1 MSSLYDKYY
10 SQHNR
15 TYMYNLIKNLIL
27 KDHTIDISTN
37 DTYNQFFETNF
48 MNTFKSIDTE
58 DIKDLNNHL
67 LTTQMEYFQNFIIKQ
82 PNLVKPL
89 TQPLELIT
97 TDTKVNDNKS
107 EIESKEESTDFIIHS
122 IQRNINLQ
130 NSSRHNFRIE
140 NPMKQ
145 KKISVDKVIIPIEDT
160 QLFMNPLL
168 LVSIDTQTVELHLRG
183 TITLR
188 NRDYGI
194 YSPFY
199 ETILRLNSDICRIQ
213 FKNQLY
219 NVRRNCDVYKIKSC
233 EEDEITLITTDKNE
247 FKIGDYIRICNFE
260 NMEIEDDSCLKEQ
273 YKIIEIINQGH
284 LCLKLNKK
292 TTSIDNLYVMNISLQ
307 NTIYFS

>member
-15 TYMYNLIKNLIL
+15 IYMYNLIKNLIL

-48 MNTFKSIDTE
+48 MNTFKSVDTE

-67 LTTQMEYFQNFIIKQ
+67 LNTQMEYFQNFIIKQ
-82 PNLVKPL
+82 PNLVKS
-89 TQPLELIT
+89 TGLIT
-97 TDTKVNDNKS
+97 NNIKVNDNKS
-107 EIESKEESTDFIIHS
+107 EIESKDETKDFIIHS

-130 NSSRHNFRIE
+130 NSSRHNFRIK

-145 KKISVDKVIIPIEDT
+145 TNISIDKVILPIEDT
-160 QLFMNPLL
+160 HLFMNPLL
-168 LVSIDTQTVELHLRG
+168 LVSVDTQTVELHLRG

-188 NRDYGI
+188 NREYGI

-213 FKNQLY
+213 FKNQLH

-233 EEDEITLITTDKNE
+233 EEDEITLISTDKNE

-260 NMEIEDDSCLKEQ
+260 NVELEDETCLKEQ
-273 YKIIEIINQGH
+273 YKILEISNQEH
-284 LCLKLNKK
+284 LCLKINKK
-292 TTSIDNLYVMNISLQ
+292 TTSVDNLYVMNISLQ

>member
-67 LTTQMEYFQNFIIKQ
+67 LNTQMEYFQNFIIKQ
-82 PNLVKPL
+82 PNLVKSS
-89 TQPLELIT
+89 ELIT
-97 TDTKVNDNKS
+97 NNTTINKVNNNK
-107 EIESKEESTDFIIHS
+107 IINNDESINIIIHS

-145 KKISVDKVIIPIEDT
+145 KNISVDKVIIPIEDT
-160 QLFMNPLL
+160 QLFMNPIL
-168 LVSIDTQTVELHLRG
+168 LVSVDTQTVDLHLRG

-199 ETILRLNSDICRIQ
+199 ETILHLNSDICRIQ
-213 FKNQLY
+213 FKNQLHD
-219 NVRRNCDVYKIKSC
+219 VRRNCDVYKIKSC
-233 EEDEITLITTDKNE
+233 EEDEITLVSSDKDE

-260 NMEIEDDSCLKEQ
+260 NMEIEDESCLKEQ
-273 YKIIEIINQGH
+273 YKVEEIIDQEY
-284 LCLKLNKK
+284 LSLKLNKK
-292 TTSIDNLYVMNISLQ
+292 TTSLDNLYVMNISLQ

>member
-27 KDHTIDISTN
+27 KDHTINISTN

-48 MNTFKSIDTE
+48 MNTFKSVNTE

-67 LTTQMEYFQNFIIKQ
+67 LNTQMEYFQNFIIKQ
-82 PNLVKPL
+82 PNLVKSS
-89 TQPLELIT
+89 ELIT
-97 TDTKVNDNKS
+97 NNTTINKVNNNK
-107 EIESKEESTDFIIHS
+107 IINNDESINIIIHS

-145 KKISVDKVIIPIEDT
+145 KNISVDKVIIPIEDT
-160 QLFMNPLL
+160 QLFMNPIL

-188 NRDYGI
+188 TRDYGI

-213 FKNQLY
+213 FKNQLH
-219 NVRRNCDVYKIKSC
+219 NVRRNCDVYKIKTC
-233 EEDEITLITTDKNE
+233 EEDEITLVSSDKDE

-260 NMEIEDDSCLKEQ
+260 NVEIEDESCLKEQ
-273 YKIIEIINQGH
+273 YKVLEILDEEH
-284 LCLKLNKK
+284 LSLKLNKK
-292 TTSIDNLYVMNISLQ
+292 TTSLDNLYVMNISLQ
-307 NTIYFS
+307 NTIHFS

>member
-67 LTTQMEYFQNFIIKQ
+67 LNTQMEYFQNFIIKQ
-82 PNLVKPL
+82 PNLVKS
-89 TQPLELIT
+89 TELVTNDT
-97 TDTKVNDNKS
+97 TVNDKVNDNK
-107 EIESKEESTDFIIHS
+107 IINNDESINIIIHS

-130 NSSRHNFRIE
+130 NSSRHNFRIK

-145 KKISVDKVIIPIEDT
+145 KKISIDKVIIPIEDT
-160 QLFMNPLL
+160 QLFMNPIL

-199 ETILRLNSDICRIQ
+199 ETILCLNSDIFRIQ
-213 FKNQLY
+213 FKNQLH
-219 NVRRNCDVYKIKSC
+219 NVRINCDVYKIKTC
-233 EEDEITLITTDKNE
+233 EDDEITLISTDKNE

-260 NMEIEDDSCLKEQ
+260 NVELEDETCLKEQ
-273 YKIIEIINQGH
+273 YKILDILEQEY
-284 LCLKLNKK
+284 LSLKLNKK
-292 TTSIDNLYVMNISLQ
+292 INSLENLYVMNISLQ

>member
-1 MSSLYDKYY
+1 
-10 SQHNR
+10 
-15 TYMYNLIKNLIL
+15 MYNLIKNLIL

-67 LTTQMEYFQNFIIKQ
+67 LNTQMEYFQNFIIKQ
-82 PNLVKPL
+82 PNLVKSS
-89 TQPLELIT
+89 ELIT
-97 TDTKVNDNKS
+97 NNTTINKVNNNK
-107 EIESKEESTDFIIHS
+107 IINNDESINIIIHS

-145 KKISVDKVIIPIEDT
+145 KNISVDKVIIPIEDT
-160 QLFMNPLL
+160 QLFMNPIL
-168 LVSIDTQTVELHLRG
+168 LVSVDTQTVDLHLRG

-199 ETILRLNSDICRIQ
+199 ETILHLNSDICRIQ
-213 FKNQLY
+213 FKNQLHD
-219 NVRRNCDVYKIKSC
+219 VRRNCDVYKIKSC
-233 EEDEITLITTDKNE
+233 EEDEITLVSSDKDE

-260 NMEIEDDSCLKEQ
+260 NMEIEDESCLKEQ
-273 YKIIEIINQGH
+273 YKVEEIIDQEY
-284 LCLKLNKK
+284 LSLKLNKK
-292 TTSIDNLYVMNISLQ
+292 TTSLDNLYVMNISLQ

>member
-48 MNTFKSIDTE
+48 MNTFKSVDTE

-67 LTTQMEYFQNFIIKQ
+67 LNTQMEYFQNFIIKQ
-82 PNLVKPL
+82 PNLVKS
-89 TQPLELIT
+89 TGLIT
-97 TDTKVNDNKS
+97 NDKTVNDNKS
-107 EIESKEESTDFIIHS
+107 EIESKDETKDFIIHS

-130 NSSRHNFRIE
+130 NSSRHNFRIK

-145 KKISVDKVIIPIEDT
+145 INTSIDKVIIPIEDS
-160 QLFMNPLL
+160 QLFMNPIL
-168 LVSIDTQTVELHLRG
+168 LVSVDTQTVELHLRG

-188 NRDYGI
+188 NREYGI

-213 FKNQLY
+213 FKNQLH
-219 NVRRNCDVYKIKSC
+219 NVRRDCDVYKINSC
-233 EEDEITLITTDKNE
+233 EEDEITLISTDKNE

-260 NMEIEDDSCLKEQ
+260 NVELEDETCLKEQ
-273 YKIIEIINQGH
+273 YKILDILEQDH
-284 LCLKLNKK
+284 LSLKLNKK
-292 TTSIDNLYVMNISLQ
+292 TTSLDNLYVMNISLQ

>member
-48 MNTFKSIDTE
+48 MNTFKSVDTE

-67 LTTQMEYFQNFIIKQ
+67 LNTQMEYFQNFIIKQ
-82 PNLVKPL
+82 PNLVKS
-89 TQPLELIT
+89 TGLIT
-97 TDTKVNDNKS
+97 NNTKVNDNNS
-107 EIESKEESTDFIIHS
+107 ESKDESTDFIIHS

-145 KKISVDKVIIPIEDT
+145 KNISVDKVIIPIEDT

-168 LVSIDTQTVELHLRG
+168 LVSVDTQTVELHLRG

-188 NRDYGI
+188 NRDYGL

-199 ETILRLNSDICRIQ
+199 ETILHLNSDICRIQ
-213 FKNQLY
+213 LKNQLH
-219 NVRRNCDVYKIKSC
+219 NVRRNCDVYKIKTC
-233 EEDEITLITTDKNE
+233 EDDEITLVSSDKDE

-260 NMEIEDDSCLKEQ
+260 NIELEDETCLKEQ
-273 YKIIEIINQGH
+273 YKVEGIVDQEY
-284 LCLKLNKK
+284 LSLKLNKK
-292 TTSIDNLYVMNISLQ
+292 TTYLDNLYVMNISLQ

>member
-1 MSSLYDKYY
+1 
-10 SQHNR
+10 
-15 TYMYNLIKNLIL
+15 
-27 KDHTIDISTN
+27 
-37 DTYNQFFETNF
+37 NQFFETNF

-67 LTTQMEYFQNFIIKQ
+67 LNTQMEYFQNFIIKQ
-82 PNLVKPL
+82 PNLVKS
-89 TQPLELIT
+89 TELVTNDT
-97 TDTKVNDNKS
+97 TVNDKVNDNK
-107 EIESKEESTDFIIHS
+107 IINNDESINIIIHS

-130 NSSRHNFRIE
+130 NSSRHNFRIK

-145 KKISVDKVIIPIEDT
+145 KKISIDKVIIPIEDT
-160 QLFMNPLL
+160 QLFMNPIL

-199 ETILRLNSDICRIQ
+199 ETILCLNSDIFRIQ
-213 FKNQLY
+213 FKNQLH
-219 NVRRNCDVYKIKSC
+219 NVRINCDVYKIKTC
-233 EEDEITLITTDKNE
+233 EDDEITLISTDKNE

-260 NMEIEDDSCLKEQ
+260 NVELEDETCLKEQ
-273 YKIIEIINQGH
+273 YKILDILEQEY
-284 LCLKLNKK
+284 LSLKLNKK
-292 TTSIDNLYVMNISLQ
+292 INSLENLYVMNISLQ

>member
-48 MNTFKSIDTE
+48 MNTFNSVNTE
-58 DIKDLNNHL
+58 DIKDLNNYL
-67 LTTQMEYFQNFIIKQ
+67 LNTQIEYFQNFIIKQ
-82 PNLVKPL
+82 PNLVKSS
-89 TQPLELIT
+89 ELIT
-97 TDTKVNDNKS
+97 NDTTVNNKS
-107 EIESKEESTDFIIHS
+107 ESKDESINIIIHS

-145 KKISVDKVIIPIEDT
+145 KNISIDKVIIPIEDT
-160 QLFMNPLL
+160 QLFMNPIL
-168 LVSIDTQTVELHLRG
+168 LVSLDTQTVELHLRG
-183 TITLR
+183 NITLR

-199 ETILRLNSDICRIQ
+199 ETMLRLNSDICRIQ
-213 FKNQLY
+213 FKNQLH
-219 NVRRNCDVYKIKSC
+219 NVRRNCDVYKIKSWDD
-233 EEDEITLITTDKNE
+233 DEIILVSSDKDE
-247 FKIGDYIRICNFE
+247 FKVGDYIRICNFE
-260 NMEIEDDSCLKEQ
+260 DVELEDETCLKEQ
-273 YKIIEIINQGH
+273 YKILEIINQNN
-284 LCLKLNKK
+284 LTLKLNKK
-292 TTSIDNLYVMNISLQ
+292 TTSLDNLYVMNISLQ

>member
-48 MNTFKSIDTE
+48 MNTFKSVDTE

-67 LTTQMEYFQNFIIKQ
+67 LNTQMEYFQNFIIKQ
-82 PNLVKPL
+82 PNLVKS
-89 TQPLELIT
+89 TELIT
-97 TDTKVNDNKS
+97 NNIKLNDNKS
-107 EIESKEESTDFIIHS
+107 EIINNNEPINIIIHS

-130 NSSRHNFRIE
+130 NSSRHNFRIK

-145 KKISVDKVIIPIEDT
+145 KNISIDKVIIPIEDT
-160 QLFMNPLL
+160 QLFMNPIL
-168 LVSIDTQTVELHLRG
+168 LVSVDTQTMDLHLRG

-188 NRDYGI
+188 NREYGI

-199 ETILRLNSDICRIQ
+199 ETILHLNSDICRIQ
-213 FKNQLY
+213 FKNQLH

-233 EEDEITLITTDKNE
+233 EEDEITLISTDKNE

-260 NMEIEDDSCLKEQ
+260 NVELEDETCLKEQ
-273 YKIIEIINQGH
+273 YKVEEIINQDN
-284 LCLKLNKK
+284 LRLKLNKK
-292 TTSIDNLYVMNISLQ
+292 TTSLDNLYVMNISLQ

>member
-48 MNTFKSIDTE
+48 MNTFKSVNTE

-67 LTTQMEYFQNFIIKQ
+67 LNTQMEYFQNFIIKQ
-82 PNLVKPL
+82 PNLVKS
-89 TQPLELIT
+89 TELIT
-97 TDTKVNDNKS
+97 NNIKLNDNKS
-107 EIESKEESTDFIIHS
+107 EIINNDEPINIIIHS

-140 NPMKQ
+140 NHMKQ
-145 KKISVDKVIIPIEDT
+145 KNISIDKVIIPIEDT
-160 QLFMNPLL
+160 QLFMNPIL
-168 LVSIDTQTVELHLRG
+168 LVSIDTQTVDLHLRG

-188 NRDYGI
+188 NREYGI

-199 ETILRLNSDICRIQ
+199 ETILHLNSDICRIQ
-213 FKNQLY
+213 FKNQLH

-233 EEDEITLITTDKNE
+233 EEDEITLISTDKNE

-260 NMEIEDDSCLKEQ
+260 NIELEDETCLKEQ
-273 YKIIEIINQGH
+273 YKILDILDQEY
-284 LCLKLNKK
+284 LSLKLNKK
-292 TTSIDNLYVMNISLQ
+292 TTSLDNLYVMNISLQ